1 MKEKTV
7 TIGLADGLDAGVIAV
22 LVQRACKFSSS
33 VYLQADG
40 KKVNAK
46 SIMGMMNM
54 GVSKGKDITIVADG
68 EDEDNAIAELEEYLT
83 TGK

>member
-7 TIGLADGLDAGVIAV
+7 TIEIAEGLDAGKIAV
-22 LVQRACKFSSS
+22 LVQRACKHSSS
-33 VYLQADG
+33 VYLQAEG

-54 GVSKGKDITIVADG
+54 GVNSGTDITIIADG
-68 EDEDNAIAELEEYLT
+68 EDEDAAITEMEAYLK

>member
-7 TIGLADGLDAGVIAV
+7 TIGLTDGLDAGVIAV

-33 VYLQADG
+33 VYLQAEG

-54 GVSKGKDITIVADG
+54 GVNKGKEITIVVDG
-68 EDEDNAIAELEEYLT
+68 EDEDTAISELEEYLT